1 MRKFDVDRV
10 RALFASRKLISS
22 ADALYE
28 ELHSCNT
35 FLPLAPLI
43 ADLVKCYDVLCEV
56 YGVENELCS
65 RIGSV
70 GRSPKPPRCK
80 RGK

>member
-1 MRKFDVDRV
+1 MQKFEVDRV

-56 YGVENELCS
+56 YGVENELRS

>member
-1 MRKFDVDRV
+1 MQKSNIDHDRARLV
-10 RALFASRKLISS
+10 SRMLVSS
-22 ADALYE
+22 AEALCD

-35 FLPLAPLI
+35 FLPLSSLI
-43 ADLVKCYDVLCEV
+43 AELVKCYDALCEV
-56 YGVENELCS
+56 YGVENTLRS

>member
-1 MRKFDVDRV
+1 MQKFDIDRV

-22 ADALYE
+22 VDALYE

-43 ADLVKCYDVLCEV
+43 DDIVKCYDVLCEV
-56 YGVENELCS
+56 YGVEDQL
-65 RIGSV
+65 R
-70 GRSPKPPRCK
+70 
-80 RGK
+80 

>member
-1 MRKFDVDRV
+1 MQKFDVDRI
-10 RALFASRKLISS
+10 RALFASGKLISS
-22 ADALYE
+22 ADALCE

-43 ADLVKCYDVLCEV
+43 ADLVKSYDVLCEV
-56 YGVENELCS
+56 YGVENELRS

>member
-1 MRKFDVDRV
+1 MQKTDNNRV
-10 RALFASRKLISS
+10 RALFASRKLVSS
-22 ADALYE
+22 ADALCA

-43 ADLVKCYDVLCEV
+43 ADLVESYDVLCEI
-56 YGVENELCS
+56 YGVENELRS

-70 GRSPKPPRCK
+70 GRSPKPPRCR

>member
-1 MRKFDVDRV
+1 MQKSDVDRV

-22 ADALYE
+22 ADALCE

-43 ADLVKCYDVLCEV
+43 ADLVKSYDVLCEV
-56 YGVENELCS
+56 YGMENELRS